1 MAMHLDKL
9 NEGKR
14 TKYIVRVCSAKWLL
28 EWRSDDVRF
37 DFGLSV
43 GKSDMELWGQKG
55 IIASGSLKLIHIPCM
70 QENVY

>member
-28 EWRSDDVRF
+28 EWRSDDVWF
-37 DFGLSV
+37 DFGVSV
-43 GKSDMELWGQKG
+43 KKSDMEL
-55 IIASGSLKLIHIPCM
+55 
-70 QENVY
+70 